1 MDLEDV
7 YNIIMTVL
15 KDNNTIIDLTGNIP
29 RLKRNNEA
37 LMFSQA
43 EDTLEYQHLAIYKI
57 KSDKM
62 EITLP
67 EELLDKVNEIKI
79 SSGPENIE
87 VEKVGLKEV

>member
-29 RLKRNNEA
+29 RLKRNDEA
-37 LMFSQA
+37 LMFFQA

-57 KSDKM
+57 KGDKM

-67 EELLDKVNEIKI
+67 EKLLDKVNEIKI

-87 VEKVGLKEV
+87 VEKVSLGE